1 MGPRPYGVHEVLS
14 HIGHIRY
21 YRILAPLGSG
31 AKYIT
36 SQSSGFNTNYGD
48 YGWYGDLVE
57 LDVTDILEDYT
68 GLTAHEYAVR
78 ICELFGIPF
87 NSAKLNARPVKS
99 CVGRCKKHDYKNHI
113 TMDVEDLV
121 VVDVKTLL
129 FYIMNNLDGYDEW
142 SEKHV
147 KNEYYEGRGRMH
159 RQNFYN
165 LYSFCEHKKIA
176 WFSKVN
182 QRRQQVKLDKAKA
195 EEEGTNK

>member
-1 MGPRPYGVHEVLS
+1 MATTSKRKAVSKRLVNFNPK
-14 HIGHIRY
+14 
-21 YRILAPLGSG
+21 
-31 AKYIT
+31 KYKYNR
-36 SQSSGFNTNYGD
+36 GFDGFIHASKKQIKKIKEMQFF
-48 YGWYGDLVE
+48 DLVE

-99 CVGRCKKHDYKNHI
+99 CVDRCRKHDYKNHI
-113 TMDVEDLV
+113 TMNVEDLV

-129 FYIMNNLDGYDEW
+129 FYIMDNLDGYDEW
-142 SEKHV
+142 AEKNV
-147 KNEYYEGRGRMH
+147 KNDYYEGRGRMH
-159 RQNFYN
+159 RQYFYN
-165 LYSFCEHKKIA
+165 LYSFCKHKKIA